1 MPTQGEQYDMDSDWL
16 YARLAKIN
24 KRPTDTEEDDF
35 CMLVW
40 DLYKQGLSIA
50 DARTKALGKVFG

>member
-24 KRPTDTEEDDF
+24 KRPTDEQEDDF
-35 CMLVW
+35 CMMVW
-40 DLYKQGLSIA
+40 DLYKQGLTIA
-50 DARTKALGKVFG
+50 DARTKALGKVFK